1 VVPPYAPYAHAQSRK
16 PVTILAA
23 EEVGTRYIPARD
35 FDDNADRDHRRGGAE
50 ASDDTDRGGQD
61 PGDRRRCF
69 HDHPGLRPALR
80 ERGRA
85 GGDLRVA
92 WTIPFWLILFSF
104 LIPGLTSL
112 GQGAPLDGVPPEGI
126 PPGDVPLDE
135 DPATPAAS
143 PFAGLIQSA
152 RFYLIFLLLVWV
164 GAMVHA
170 WFAARKF
177 NRKNGIELR

>member
-1 VVPPYAPYAHAQSRK
+1 MIIPGFGQLYANAVVLG
-16 PVTILAA
+16 VIF
-23 EEVGTRYIPARD
+23 V
-35 FDDNADRDHRRGGAE
+35 
-50 ASDDTDRGGQD
+50 
-61 PGDRRRCF
+61 
-69 HDHPGLRPALR
+69 
-80 ERGRA
+80 
-85 GGDLRVA
+85 VA

-112 GQGAPLDGVPPEGI
+112 GQGAPLDGVP
-126 PPGDVPLDE
+126 LDE
-135 DPATPAAS
+135 DPAAPAAS

-177 NRKNGIELR
+177 NRTNGIELR

>member
-1 VVPPYAPYAHAQSRK
+1 MAEQKPTTTRTVVAKTPGIAVGASMIIPGFGQLYA
-16 PVTILAA
+16 
-23 EEVGTRYIPARD
+23 
-35 FDDNADRDHRRGGAE
+35 NAVVLGVI
-50 ASDDTDRGGQD
+50 
-61 PGDRRRCF
+61 F
-69 HDHPGLRPALR
+69 L
-80 ERGRA
+80 
-85 GGDLRVA
+85 VA
-92 WTIPFWLILFSF
+92 WTIPFWLILFSL

-112 GQGAPLDGVPPEGI
+112 GQGEG
-126 PPGDVPLDE
+126 DLPLDE
-135 DPATPAAS
+135 GPAAAS

>member
-1 VVPPYAPYAHAQSRK
+1 MTTPTETINVAEQKPTTTRTVVAKTPGIAVGASMIIPGFGQLYA
-16 PVTILAA
+16 
-23 EEVGTRYIPARD
+23 
-35 FDDNADRDHRRGGAE
+35 NAVVLGVI
-50 ASDDTDRGGQD
+50 
-61 PGDRRRCF
+61 F
-69 HDHPGLRPALR
+69 V
-80 ERGRA
+80 
-85 GGDLRVA
+85 VA

-112 GQGAPLDGVPPEGI
+112 GQGAPLDGVPPG
-126 PPGDVPLDE
+126 PLDE

-177 NRKNGIELR
+177 NRRNGIELR

>member
-1 VVPPYAPYAHAQSRK
+1 V
-16 PVTILAA
+16 
-23 EEVGTRYIPARD
+23 
-35 FDDNADRDHRRGGAE
+35 
-50 ASDDTDRGGQD
+50 
-61 PGDRRRCF
+61 
-69 HDHPGLRPALR
+69 
-80 ERGRA
+80 
-85 GGDLRVA
+85 
-92 WTIPFWLILFSF
+92 ILFSF

-112 GQGAPLDGVPPEGI
+112 GQGVSPSPEVPFEEGL
-126 PPGDVPLDE
+126 PME
-135 DPATPAAS
+135 DPAAPAES